1 MLGGLLAPL
10 RVPERVLE
18 ALDALVASTRELSPM
33 RSELTRVRE
42 QTKPLAEMGVMLE
55 RMNEELGAKLDGV
68 HGVVVEMESERSHL
82 NLTSIELGAKV
93 GALHDA
99 LAPVDERLATIE
111 REVGA
116 IHETLTGY
124 RTTSSACLACGG
136 NAGSPSAPAT
146 VSSART
152 TTTDRPAALLT
163 LALTPGVELRMLT
176 RGP

>member
-10 RVPERVLE
+10 RLPERVLE
-18 ALDALVASTRELSPM
+18 ALDALVESTRELSPM

-116 IHETLTGY
+116 IHETLHGVQNDIQ
-124 RTTSSACLACGG
+124 RMSGLRGERGLAER
-136 NAGSPSAPAT
+136 
-146 VSSART
+146 AR
-152 TTTDRPAALLT
+152 DRLVGT
-163 LALTPGVELRMLT
+163 ND
-176 RGP
+176 